1 VDTGDARGDLF
12 SMLTLP
18 EYLPYAFLMTAKSS
32 QTARSV
38 QTAIYRKMTP
48 KEKWAVAKDLYAT
61 AWRLKAAGVRHQHP
75 EWTDEQ
81 VQDAVREIFLYATT

>member
-1 VDTGDARGDLF
+1 
-12 SMLTLP
+12 MTLP
-18 EYLPYAFLMTAKSS
+18 ELLPYAFHMTEESS

-38 QTAIYRKMTP
+38 QTAIYKKMTP
-48 KEKWAVAKDLYAT
+48 MEKWAAFKDLYAT

-75 EWTDEQ
+75 EWTDGQ